1 MVCAIKRFTPRNA
14 IQSRNLACIFQRER
28 EILQKLSTWRH
39 LHIVDF
45 IGSFEVQ
52 SESKFGHFDLIL
64 PYAEGGNLYEFLRL
78 PRPPEWLFTGPGC
91 RPFCDALFVQ
101 AKGIVDALA
110 FLHAKS
116 SNAGYLIHCD
126 IKPSNILILNGTFKL
141 ADFGS
146 SRIKASEET
155 SKTEW
160 AMGTPMYEPPEKTIE
175 DSDTHGRARDV
186 WALGCVLLEILVL
199 LIYGFREPAAV
210 DLFEDERMNSTIR
223 GVRAFSRTMG
233 SVDVWIVSLGKLIE
247 DHHQRNQERWVDGDW
262 EEEQKMMRTLL
273 AVIRGMLDLNRV
285 KRIESSRA
293 SECLHLMKL
302 I

>member
-1 MVCAIKRFTPRNA
+1 MCAIKRFTPRNVM
-14 IQSRNLACIFQRER
+14 QSKNIAYSFQKER

-45 IGSFEVQ
+45 IGSFEVR

-78 PRPPEWLFTGPGC
+78 PHPPEWLYKRPEC
-91 RPFCDALFVQ
+91 MPFCEALFVQ
-101 AKGIVDALA
+101 MKGIVDALA
-110 FLHAKS
+110 FLHAKTS
-116 SNAGYLIHCD
+116 HAGFVIHRD
-126 IKPSNILILNGTFKL
+126 IKPANILIFNGTFKL

-175 DSDTHGRARDV
+175 DSDSHGRARDV

-199 LIYGFREPAAV
+199 LTYGFREPAAL
-210 DLFEDERMNSTIR
+210 DNFEEERINSTPR
-223 GVRAFSRTMG
+223 SVKAFSRTMA
-233 SVDVWIVSLGKLIE
+233 SVEVWMASLGKLIE
-247 DHHQRNQERWVDGDW
+247 DHHQRNKDRWVDGDW
-262 EEEQKMMRTLL
+262 NEEQNMLRALL
-273 AVIRGMLDLNRV
+273 AAIRGMMELNRA
-285 KRIESSRA
+285 KRIESSQA
-293 SECLHLMKL
+293 SECLHSILL